1 MRRFTKEEL
10 ETLTKIAEHTFKTA
24 VYSNYKRATVFKN
37 DGLVADI
44 YEAAGGEKQSR
55 NFSCGQ
61 CALNLYKK
69 VGSKYFE
76 DKEYYEKLEEKQAE
90 DEIVEM
96 VTQMAQLENV
106 IKEKPTKN
114 KKPTTRG
121 RKPTNKTKK
130 EKE

>member
-10 ETLTKIAEHTFKTA
+10 EILTKIAEHTFKTA

-37 DGLVADI
+37 DALVADI

-76 DKEYYEKLEEKQAE
+76 DKEYYENLEEKQAE

-96 VTQMAQLENV
+96 VTQMAQLEKV
-106 IKEKPTKN
+106 TKEKPTKN

-121 RKPTNKTKK
+121 RKPNKTKK